1 MACAVNAATIRGVVA
16 CAVIAA
22 ILQDV
27 RYALQRAVDAGG
39 AGDGRLTARAQQ
51 GACASRQARQ
61 RSEDRWVWP
70 WAGGSAAT
78 ASGGRLVRIVARARR
93 FRGPLAGGGAVSSGG
108 RGWSRRSLLRQRL
121 LAVAELG
128 LARAE
133 APAAA
138 AAEGGA
144 GAEVDASVA
153 AVEAVGPAPA
163 AGALLGGVVSGVGGA
178 ALEAGEGRDAKLGQA
193 VAPADGAPVSVVR
206 PRGADAL
213 AAALDAAAEAAV
225 LFHSALAVPVL
236 FGQAIGFWLATAALR
251 RLNGLCQIAFRCED
265 LRRCWP
271 IGCFRECF
279 ARSLA

>member
-1 MACAVNAATIRGVVA
+1 MAMGGRIGGDGERRPARANRRA
-16 CAVIAA
+16 CPQIS
-22 ILQDV
+22 
-27 RYALQRAVDAGG
+27 RAGG
-39 AGDGRLTARAQQ
+39 RRGR
-51 GACASRQARQ
+51 
-61 RSEDRWVWP
+61 
-70 WAGGSAAT
+70 
-78 ASGGRLVRIVARARR
+78 
-93 FRGPLAGGGAVSSGG
+93 
-108 RGWSRRSLLRQRL
+108 RGWSWRSLLRQGL

-225 LFHSALAVPVL
+225 LLHSALAVPVL